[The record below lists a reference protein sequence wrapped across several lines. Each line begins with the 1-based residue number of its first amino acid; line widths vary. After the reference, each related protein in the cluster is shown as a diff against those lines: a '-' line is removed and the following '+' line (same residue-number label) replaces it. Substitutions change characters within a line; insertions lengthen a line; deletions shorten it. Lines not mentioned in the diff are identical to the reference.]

1 MLYLIYG
8 GDSASRLAK
17 IEELRKEL
25 ASIYPG
31 ALETDLNTEEIN
43 EDKLDELSFGQGLF
57 QNVSVVILR
66 NTLETKELKELFG
79 NKIKILASSLNVF
92 IIGEPRTTKDIIE
105 RVEKNGGKAIFLG
118 LEEKGL
124 KKDNSGF
131 ALADAVARR
140 DRKGAWALF
149 VEAVSKGARAE
160 ELHGIIFWQFK
171 NLLLVKNGGLAE
183 KLSYPLM
190 KAKSFAPKWDE
201 RELKTALSRLISIYH
216 ESHRGTVEFPI
227 ALEKFLLEVV

>member
-124 KKDNSGF
+124 KKITAG
-131 ALADAVARR
+131 LPWQMPWRVAIEKGLGRYLWKPCQKERERR
-140 DRKGAWALF
+140 SFTALF
-149 VEAVSKGARAE
+149 FG
-160 ELHGIIFWQFK
+160 
-171 NLLLVKNGGLAE
+171 NLKI
-183 KLSYPLM
+183 YY
-190 KAKSFAPKWDE
+190 W
-201 RELKTALSRLISIYH
+201 LKTGDLRRNFRIRL
-216 ESHRGTVEFPI
+216 
-227 ALEKFLLEVV
+227 

>member
-25 ASIYPG
+25 AGIYPG

-92 IIGEPRTTKDIIE
+92 IIGEPRTTKDII
-105 RVEKNGGKAIFLG
+105 
-118 LEEKGL
+118 
-124 KKDNSGF
+124 
-131 ALADAVARR
+131 
-140 DRKGAWALF
+140 
-149 VEAVSKGARAE
+149 
-160 ELHGIIFWQFK
+160 
-171 NLLLVKNGGLAE
+171 
-183 KLSYPLM
+183 
-190 KAKSFAPKWDE
+190 
-201 RELKTALSRLISIYH
+201 
-216 ESHRGTVEFPI
+216 
-227 ALEKFLLEVV
+227 